1 MSEKVAGVPVAETP
15 SGQNTEGEGVKI
27 CVPVPEAKEGG
38 KMADQQQSEAVA
50 EKSEASDAVTEN
62 LAEDNS
68 PKGAESTEKQADAA
82 KAEEKTTEVE
92 IY

>member
-1 MSEKVAGVPVAETP
+1 MSEKVEGVPVAETP
-15 SGQNTEGEGVKI
+15 SGQNTEVKI
-27 CVPVPEAKEGG
+27 CVPVPESKEGG

-50 EKSEASDAVTEN
+50 EKSEASDAVAEN

-68 PKGAESTEKQADAA
+68 SKGAESTGKQADAA